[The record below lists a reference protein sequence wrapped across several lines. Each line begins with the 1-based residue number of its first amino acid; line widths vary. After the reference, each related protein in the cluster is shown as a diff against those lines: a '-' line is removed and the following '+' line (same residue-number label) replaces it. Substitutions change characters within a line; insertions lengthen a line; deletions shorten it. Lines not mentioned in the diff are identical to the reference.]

1 MNKVDI
7 ITMLIGILLLIVL
20 IIWSNNIND
29 SEVSSYEESEQ
40 YIEPI
45 M

>member
-29 SEVSSYEESEQ
+29 SEVSSYEESGQ